1 MIGDYLFQKLSQV
14 IIGKINVHGCLT
26 VMQVKHQSMPIKI
39 KLATLFET
47 FHQTL
52 CNSGFGHQRRL
63 ETHVTVILVVFS
75 AIGEISR

>member
-1 MIGDYLFQKLSQV
+1 MMTTKLSQV

-26 VMQVKHQSMPIKI
+26 VMQVKHQLMPIKI
-39 KLATLFET
+39 KLASVFET

-75 AIGEISR
+75 AIGEIS